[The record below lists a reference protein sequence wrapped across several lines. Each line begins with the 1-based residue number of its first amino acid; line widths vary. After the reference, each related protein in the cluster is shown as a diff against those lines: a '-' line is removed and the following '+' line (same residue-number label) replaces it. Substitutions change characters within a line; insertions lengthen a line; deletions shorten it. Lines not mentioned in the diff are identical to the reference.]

1 MKKNLFKVIAAVLA
15 TVSVACFTACGKK
28 PQESNTAGGT
38 DKITLLLSG
47 WTNTPTSADDPYK
60 KWIADNYGL
69 DVSLNATTDFANSVM
84 IGFSSKTK
92 PNIVAFP
99 SFTSFRQIR
108 DQGVLLDD
116 WTPYLEKMPNFKKM
130 LEGDSQKYTKQVM
143 TDANGKLNAIWTP
156 ATPPTW
162 SLKIREDWAN
172 EYRALT
178 DNYDKNGNVATD
190 SASVYIPAGATVT
203 DGGKWMP
210 DSPDD
215 LLYFAR
221 YIKVFK
227 NKGLASADYY
237 GFTTAGGK
245 NSLGTLETWMPL
257 MWGRVPVV
265 PYGYY
270 VADGKVS
277 FSTTDGSF
285 EPYLNYLRNICD
297 EELIDPSW
305 FSQQFSD
312 DKRTTYGKIG
322 IQWYPG
328 SISSSTQI
336 DANANKKEG
345 EEIDTTDWW
354 ETYPLPVADD
364 AVNEYAGYMAGE
376 GLAGNIITVSKQT
389 SLNKALMEKI
399 CKLIDDCYAYHDEA
413 TGEYHRGV
421 AYDAL
426 RWGVGI
432 EDGVNYKNIPSS
444 TLVYCNTAGDN
455 KKTYRG
461 QYSGAWDWG
470 AWISSSYDGV
480 VQGTDKEITS
490 ITLKVAE
497 HNLKTATYKT
507 TPQIGEF
514 LTLDSGKVTDVVA
527 DMVSFAYKY
536 ATRTTEKTVA
546 GYCAEMNARA
556 DFKSLLAE
564 AENQFRTLGLLK

>member
-1 MKKNLFKVIAAVLA
+1 
-15 TVSVACFTACGKK
+15 
-28 PQESNTAGGT
+28 
-38 DKITLLLSG
+38 
-47 WTNTPTSADDPYK
+47 
-60 KWIADNYGL
+60 
-69 DVSLNATTDFANSVM
+69 
-84 IGFSSKTK
+84 
-92 PNIVAFP
+92 
-99 SFTSFRQIR
+99 
-108 DQGVLLDD
+108 
-116 WTPYLEKMPNFKKM
+116 
-130 LEGDSQKYTKQVM
+130 
-143 TDANGKLNAIWTP
+143 
-156 ATPPTW
+156 
-162 SLKIREDWAN
+162 
-172 EYRALT
+172 
-178 DNYDKNGNVATD
+178 
-190 SASVYIPAGATVT
+190 
-203 DGGKWMP
+203 MP

-336 DANANKKEG
+336 DANANRKED
-345 EEIDTTDWW
+345 EKIDTTDWW

-364 AVNEYAGYMAGE
+364 AVNEYAGYMAGM

-564 AENQFRTLGLLK
+564 AEKQFRTLGLLK